1 MLYLLP
7 RSFYVYILTNDRN
20 TVLYTGV
27 TNNLE
32 RRITQHKR
40 KLIKGFT
47 AKYNVHKLVY
57 FEKFESIYDA
67 IEREK
72 QIKGGSRKDKER
84 LISKNNP
91 EYKDL
96 SLKSW

>member
-1 MLYLLP
+1 MYLLP
-7 RSFYVYILTNDRN
+7 RTFYVYILTNDRN

-32 RRITQHKR
+32 RRVNQHKS
-40 KLIKGFT
+40 KAIKGFT

-57 FEKFESIYDA
+57 YEKFESIFDA
-67 IEREK
+67 IDREK
-72 QIKGGSRKDKER
+72 QIKGGSREKKEK
-84 LISKNNP
+84 LITKSNP

-96 SLKSW
+96 CRKSA